1 MPYGSSWSANHTKQ
15 QRTLVMIRPEFPPEE
30 SEKQPTH
37 SQRRLGLEPTRS
49 GASNHYTTTTTGT
62 GASRRTLARTETNG
76 PGTDPGEPGHEERGG
91 EQLTISEV
99 GGRRRAKRGDG
110 GDGEREREGGL
121 RFEWRD
127 RGEAAADGR
136 FDAVGRR
143 VFFPLLLRVLVWCE
157 TRWVDWLTSRRG
169 GRRIAPWTVWMG
181 AGPGGRDVFVELC
194 HYVSVF
200 FFARI
205 ELWREEKKKT
215 ASKSK
220 RVQLLA

>member
-1 MPYGSSWSANHTKQ
+1 MQSIDLTRFRSQMPYGSSWSANHTKQ

-110 GDGEREREGGL
+110 GDDERERGGIA
-121 RFEWRD
+121 F
-127 RGEAAADGR
+127 
-136 FDAVGRR
+136 R
-143 VFFPLLLRVLVWCE
+143 VAR
-157 TRWVDWLTSRRG
+157 
-169 GRRIAPWTVWMG
+169 
-181 AGPGGRDVFVELC
+181 PGGGC
-194 HYVSVF
+194 C
-200 FFARI
+200 
-205 ELWREEKKKT
+205 
-215 ASKSK
+215 
-220 RVQLLA
+220 